1 LKIPKGYSESV
12 NRRTDNSTNIYFTS
26 IKNPHMIRDYVW
38 HSIEWSWKSCLTVY
52 CFHCVFLGFPCVIG
66 YTFFTLVFIQLYCG
80 NQDHLTKVISSC
92 LPYTNTYRFNSL
104 FSLNYRWIATYYLF
118 YTCLEITVTTYN
130 STTVI
135 WPFWIWFTNTKII
148 CSIII
153 LNRECHNF
161 ETGIGVQCDWW
172 ETD

>member
-1 LKIPKGYSESV
+1 MSFYV
-12 NRRTDNSTNIYFTS
+12 STA
-26 IKNPHMIRDYVW
+26 
-38 HSIEWSWKSCLTVY
+38 
-52 CFHCVFLGFPCVIG
+52 
-66 YTFFTLVFIQLYCG
+66 TFFLLHCDEWDSVVALPRHKFVTGATLLQLIQQYCG

-92 LPYTNTYRFNSL
+92 LPFTNTYRFNSL

-172 ETD
+172 ETNQVKMAVVYNMEIMWCSYCLNFSFLCSVL